1 LLIGLELP
9 LNICGKDANIQEPA
23 KMSNPR
29 AENSLSAGDF
39 AGQTQLCYA
48 WEISRF
54 TFRDEAIITLKQ
66 CQELVKDVWKGLNMR
81 GHAPKVVNGQGS
93 YYARNLHTE
102 IHLPKWSRNNIIVL
116 HELAHTL
123 TNMID
128 ETDSGDHGGI
138 FVHVMITLLTR
149 FADYKY
155 GELSASAQAFGLKVT
170 KIKLA
175 TKLKSFIHHEVKN
188 DQ

>member
-1 LLIGLELP
+1 MDNLRA
-9 LNICGKDANIQEPA
+9 AN
-23 KMSNPR
+23 SY
-29 AENSLSAGDF
+29 SAGSY
-39 AGQTQLCYA
+39 AGQTQLCYD

-66 CQELVKDVWKGLNMR
+66 CRELIKDVWKELNMKGR
-81 GHAPKVVNGQGS
+81 APKVVDGRGS
-93 YYARNLHTE
+93 NYARNFHTE

-123 TNMID
+123 TNMVD
-128 ETDSGDHGGI
+128 PQDSGEHGGI
-138 FVHVMITLLTR
+138 FVHIMITLLTR
-149 FADYKY
+149 FAGYKY

-175 TKLKSFIHHEVKN
+175 TKLKSFTNHAVDNNKQN
-188 DQ
+188 S